1 MMTELGEDASAVPIG
16 PLGLLAW
23 VGVALAFVELVY
35 FGGSSNFL
43 ASPQARIV
51 TQVVVLAAIAAW
63 ALGGAGAAAGRSSL
77 IGPATVV
84 LVAVVLAGL
93 FSERPGPARE
103 AVALLLLV
111 LPGYLVVR
119 SVVWDPAIGPRL
131 ETLFAA
137 AAVVTLVLYLA
148 LSLGLW
154 VEWWSIVGPSIPPL
168 RPGDLGLTLGS
179 SNTVAA
185 AIELLAPTAALIAWQ
200 RRHSRLLTG
209 LIVGLTLAALVM
221 TGSRGAWLGAAAG
234 VLLLLAWGIRER
246 GLGGLIPADRRRRV
260 LLGAGLLVLAI
271 PVGVLVVG
279 RLLGSDAGR
288 VELWRAAWSIF
299 TSAPILGGGP
309 GSWPDLHA
317 GQPISGPTY
326 AVLYTP
332 HSSLFLIL
340 AELGLVG
347 LAATAWLGIAIAR
360 LVQRALRASPAAGT
374 LASAAGRIA
383 SPASAAVA
391 GATLLA
397 LGVHSLVDP
406 MWHIP
411 GIAALTMIVVARL
424 DRPSTG
430 VDEPAR
436 AATLEPTSAPFGGFI
451 RRLEGSGRRAR
462 AWPALLAVVSALLLI
477 PVDVAM
483 VHGQLAANALDR
495 ADWTTARSE
504 AEAAI
509 ALDARVPYRVWAAIA
524 ASRLDQPG
532 AAIQQLELA
541 AQEAPFTF
549 ITASEAVIRD
559 GQGDRAGAL
568 VASNEVLALHAYD
581 PAATLAV
588 ALELWRLGDHDRATG
603 ALADVFS
610 GVPSLMA
617 SSPPGGAFD
626 AAAWTAASSAMVAN
640 VGTAPVPQAGAV
652 AAFWATRAHLP
663 DALAR
668 VEALPQGPERSIL
681 RRLYDA
687 EAGGAP
693 DLAGALNDLRADPTS
708 MIVVPVF
715 DRLARISGSAVDVE
729 RAAMLSVI
737 LTGSPPT
744 PDFYM
749 VLDGSP
755 RPYIVMALPRWPN
768 ASDSR
773 LRAARPFVAGFPTIE
788 APDQFLAQ

>member
-1 MMTELGEDASAVPIG
+1 MTELGEDGGARGAAKIG
-16 PLGLLAW
+16 PPGLLAW
-23 VGVALAFVELVY
+23 VGVALAFAELVY

-51 TQVVVLAAIAAW
+51 TQGVVLAAIAAW
-63 ALGGAGAAAGRSSL
+63 ALAGAGTAAGRSSL
-77 IGPATVV
+77 IMPATGV
-84 LVAVVLAGL
+84 LLAVVLAGL
-93 FSERPGPARE
+93 FSARPGPARE
-103 AVALLLLV
+103 AVALLLLL

-119 SVVWDPAIGPRL
+119 SVVWHPAIGPRL

-137 AAVVTLVLYLA
+137 AAVATLTLYLV
-148 LSLGLW
+148 LSLGQW
-154 VEWWSIVGPSIPPL
+154 VAWWSIVGPAIPPL

-209 LIVGLTLAALVM
+209 TIVVMALAALVM
-221 TGSRGAWLGAAAG
+221 TGSRGAWFGAAAG
-234 VLLLLAWGIRER
+234 VLLLMAWGIRER
-246 GLGGLIPADRRRRV
+246 GLSGLIPADRRRRALV
-260 LLGAGLLVLAI
+260 AAGLVVLTI
-271 PVGVLVVG
+271 PIGALVVG
-279 RLLGSDAGR
+279 RVLGSDAGR

-332 HSSLFLIL
+332 HSSPLLIL

-347 LAATAWLGIAIAR
+347 LAAIAWLGIAIAR
-360 LVQRALRASPAAGT
+360 LVRRGLRASSTAGT
-374 LASAAGRIA
+374 LGTAAARIA

-424 DRPSTG
+424 DRPSTA

-436 AATLEPTSAPFGGFI
+436 VGTADRMGAQVGRFI

-462 AWPALLAVVSALLLI
+462 TWPAGLAVVSAVLLV

-509 ALDARVPYRVWAAIA
+509 AADARVPYRVWAAIA
-524 ASRLDQPG
+524 DSRLDEPD
-532 AAIQQLELA
+532 AAIRHLQLA

-549 ITASEAVIRD
+549 ITASEVVLLDA
-559 GQGDRAGAL
+559 QGDRSGAL
-568 VASNEVLALHAYD
+568 AALDVVTAAHPYD

-588 ALELWRLGDHDRATG
+588 ALELWRVGNRDRATA

-610 GVPSLMA
+610 AVPSLMA
-617 SSPPGGAFD
+617 SSPPDGTFD
-626 AAAWTAASSAMVAN
+626 AAAWTAASGAMVAI
-640 VGTAPVPQAGAV
+640 AAAADVPQAGAV
-652 AAFWATRAHLP
+652 AALWATRAHLP

-668 VEALPQGPERSIL
+668 VEALPQGPEQSIL

-687 EAGGAP
+687 EAGAAP
-693 DLAGALNDLRADPTS
+693 DMAAALNDLRADPTS
-708 MIVVPVF
+708 LIVVPAF
-715 DRLARISGSAVDVE
+715 DRLARIAGSAVDIE
-729 RAAMLSVI
+729 RATTLSVI

-744 PDFYM
+744 PDFHM

-788 APDQFLAQ
+788 ATPDQ

>member
-1 MMTELGEDASAVPIG
+1 MTDLGEGTPIG
-16 PLGLLAW
+16 PIRLLAW
-23 VGVALAFVELVY
+23 IGVALAFVELVY

-51 TQVVVLAAIAAW
+51 TQVVVLAAITVW
-63 ALGGAGAAAGRSSL
+63 ALRGAGAALGHSSL
-77 IGPATVV
+77 IVPATLVIVAIV
-84 LVAVVLAGL
+84 LCGL
-93 FSERPGPARE
+93 FSARPGPARE
-103 AVALLLLV
+103 ALALLLVV

-119 SVVWDPAIGPRL
+119 SVVWEPAIGARL
-131 ETLFAA
+131 ETLFAG

-148 LSLGLW
+148 LSIGQW
-154 VEWWSIVGPSIPPL
+154 VAWWSIVGPSIPPL

-185 AIELLAPTAALIAWQ
+185 AIELLAPTAALITWQ
-200 RRHSRLLTG
+200 RRHSSWLTG
-209 LIVGLTLAALVM
+209 TIIVLTLAALVM

-234 VLLLLAWGIRER
+234 VLVLGIWGIRTR
-246 GLGGLIPADRRRRV
+246 GLGALIPAGRRQRG
-260 LLGAGLLVLAI
+260 LLAAGLLVLAI
-271 PVGVLVVG
+271 PVGALAIGRVLA
-279 RLLGSDAGR
+279 SDAGR
-288 VELWRAAWSIF
+288 VELWRAAWAIF

-317 GQPISGPTY
+317 GQPISSPTY

-332 HSSLFLIL
+332 HSSLFQIL

-347 LAATAWLGIAIAR
+347 LAAISWLGIEIGR
-360 LVQRALRASPAAGT
+360 LVRRDLRASAAARPKGVE
-374 LASAAGRIA
+374 AERIA
-383 SPASAAVA
+383 SSASAAVA
-391 GATLLA
+391 GATLVA

-424 DRPSTG
+424 DWPSVPTDSVG
-430 VDEPAR
+430 P
-436 AATLEPTSAPFGGFI
+436 PTSERTGAHLGRWLRP
-451 RRLEGSGRRAR
+451 LEGSGWRAR
-462 AWPALLAVVSALLLI
+462 AWPAGLAVVSAVLLV

-483 VHGQLAANALDR
+483 VHGQLAANALDH

-509 ALDARVPYRVWAAIA
+509 ALDPRVPYHVWAAIA
-524 ASRLDQPG
+524 ASRLDEPG
-532 AAIQQLELA
+532 DAIQQLELA

-549 ITASEAVIRD
+549 ITASEAVLRD
-559 GQGDRAGAL
+559 AKGDAAGGRAAL
-568 VASNEVLALHAYD
+568 NDVVAVHAYD

-588 ALELWRLGDHDRATG
+588 ALELWRLGDRDQATA
-603 ALADVFS
+603 ALANVFS
-610 GVPSLMA
+610 AVPSLMA
-617 SSPPGGAFD
+617 SSPPAGSFD

-640 VGTAPVPQAGAV
+640 AARAPVPEAGAV

-668 VEALPQGPERSIL
+668 VEALPAGPERSIL

-687 EAGGAP
+687 EAGAAP
-693 DLAGALNDLRADPTS
+693 DMAAALSDLRADPGS
-708 MIVVPVF
+708 PFMVPAL
-715 DRLARISGSAVDVE
+715 DRLARIAGSAVDIE
-729 RAAMLSVI
+729 RAATLSVI

-744 PDFYM
+744 PDFQM
-749 VLDGSP
+749 VLDGAP

-788 APDQFLAQ
+788 ATPDR